1 MAYKALHYAYFLLF
15 IAIAQ
20 TGSSISGIQ
29 DVQPPCG
36 NFPRPFPAY
45 LAYLVVP
52 MLAMTVSHLAE
63 ELVYRR
69 RRRPSSVR
77 RRLTSPARRLQAEKT
92 EDVEATKKKKK
103 MAVKG
108 RAKAQTKIIWDLFRL
123 SPLLWE
129 AVTLAGQ
136 VFEHM
141 LVSSNIVL
149 TVLILVKELTLE
161 VPTFPAVLLR
171 FLVDPVHLWAAVAYG
186 GRQPF

>member
-1 MAYKALHYAYFLLF
+1 MAYKALHYAYFLFF

-20 TGSSISGIQ
+20 TGSSISGVR

-45 LAYLVVP
+45 LAYLAVP

-63 ELVYRR
+63 ELVYHRR
-69 RRRPSSVR
+69 WPSSVR
-77 RRLTSPARRLQAEKT
+77 RHLTSPARLQKAEKT
-92 EDVEATKKKKK
+92 EGVEAKKKKK

-108 RAKAQTKIIWDLFRL
+108 KGKAQTKIIWDLFRL

>member
-20 TGSSISGIQ
+20 TGSSISGVR

-77 RRLTSPARRLQAEKT
+77 RHLTSPARRLQAEKT
-92 EDVEATKKKKK
+92 EAVEAKKKKK
-103 MAVKG
+103 IVKG
-108 RAKAQTKIIWDLFRL
+108 KAKIQTKIIWDLYRL
-123 SPLLWE
+123 SPLFWE